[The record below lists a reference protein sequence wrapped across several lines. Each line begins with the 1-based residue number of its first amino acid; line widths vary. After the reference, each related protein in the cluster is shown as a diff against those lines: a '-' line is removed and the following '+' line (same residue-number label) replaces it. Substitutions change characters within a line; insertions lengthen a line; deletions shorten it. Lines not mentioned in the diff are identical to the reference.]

1 MSNRIGHCGGSKQG
15 SKSQTERR
23 AIGHWHPTPPRTE
36 GQSIVRHFQ
45 RRQRWQWTGI
55 ALLLIFCRPL
65 PAQQE
70 IPDDVTPSQMQSGSL
85 LLRMQNGYQVATRMN
100 TDASMKISG
109 LVARVSVRQSFRND
123 GSEWVEG
130 VYVFPLPDTAA
141 VDRLRMHIGERFIE
155 GEIREKE
162 QAKKEYEQAKQE
174 GKKASLVEQERPNLF
189 TTSVANIGP
198 GESVTVEIE
207 YLETLRYEEGTFS
220 MRFPVTMTPRYIP
233 GTPLSERKG
242 SGWSPDTTKVDD
254 ASRVTPPA
262 VTESTSHQL
271 TVTVDLDAG
280 MPLEIVASRYHPI
293 KVSPVAGSDKAGR
306 YRITLADPLTPM
318 DHDFELIWRP
328 LPDTTPRATLFTE
341 EFSGR
346 PHLLLMMIP
355 PNDTSVA
362 LPRIAR
368 ETIFVID
375 TSGSMHGVSMEQAT
389 RSLELALGGLRPEDR
404 FNVIQFNSVTH
415 ALYPVSVPAT
425 LDNLDRARKY
435 VQNLSANGG
444 TEMRPALEL
453 ALHAPAAETHLKQI
467 IFITDGSVGNEEE
480 LFSLIEASLG
490 NARLFTV
497 GIGSAPNGWFMRK
510 AAEAGHGSYTF
521 VSALHEIDEKMGR
534 LFGKL
539 ESPQLTDI
547 RIQWP
552 DGVAVDAYP
561 ETVADLYAG
570 EPIVVKAR
578 FSGELR
584 KHSQVIVSGNSVS
597 GGWSRKIDIGG
608 AAEPSIASAVDSA
621 GIAAIWARSR
631 IEDLLD
637 AEQRGASPDDTRRA
651 VIATALAHHLVSKF
665 TSLVAIDKT
674 PVRPQAAGLDSE
686 LVPNLLPY
694 GQNQNAI
701 FGFPA
706 TATSAELQR
715 ITGLV
720 CLLAALMM
728 VAMRR
733 QKRVCEVHS

>member
-1 MSNRIGHCGGSKQG
+1 MNRIAHCANSKQG
-15 SKSQTERR
+15 STSQSERA
-23 AIGHWHPTPPRTE
+23 AIRHWHPAPPRVDV
-36 GQSIVRHFQ
+36 QSIIRHFQ
-45 RRQRWQWTGI
+45 RRHRWQWTGI
-55 ALLLIFCRPL
+55 ALLLVLCRPV

-70 IPDDVTPSQMQSGSL
+70 IPTAVTPSQMQSGSL
-85 LLRMQNGYQVATRMN
+85 LLKMQNGYQVATRMN
-100 TDASMKISG
+100 TDASMQISG
-109 LVARVSVRQSFRND
+109 LIARVSVRQSFRND

-162 QAKKEYEQAKQE
+162 QAKKEYELAKQE

-198 GESVTVEIE
+198 GEAVTVEIE

-220 MRFPVTMTPRYIP
+220 LRFPVTMTPRYIP
-233 GTPLSERKG
+233 GTPLTERKG
-242 SGWSPDTTKVDD
+242 TGWSPDTSQVDD
-254 ASRVTPPA
+254 ASRVTPP
-262 VTESTSHQL
+262 VVGQSTSHRL
-271 TVTVDLDAG
+271 AVTVELNAG

-293 KVSPVAGSDKAGR
+293 KVDEVTGSASL
-306 YRITLADPLTPM
+306 YRITLAESDTPM

-328 LPDTTPRATLFTE
+328 SPDTTPRATLFTE
-341 EFSGR
+341 NIAGQ

-355 PNDTSVA
+355 PNDVSIV

-368 ETIFVID
+368 EVIFIID
-375 TSGSMHGVSMEQAT
+375 TSGSMHGVSMEQA
-389 RSLELALGGLRPEDR
+389 RKALELALNGLRPEDR

-415 ALYPVSVPAT
+415 ALFRVSVPVT
-425 LDNLDRARKY
+425 FDNLVRAKNY
-435 VQNLSANGG
+435 VKNLSADGG

-453 ALHAPAAETHLKQI
+453 ALHSPAAEAHLKQI
-467 IFITDGSVGNEEE
+467 IFITDGSVGNEQE

-510 AAEAGHGSYTF
+510 AAEAGHGSYTY

-534 LFGKL
+534 LFRKL

-552 DGVAVDAYP
+552 DGVSVDAYP
-561 ETVADLYAG
+561 DTVADLYAG
-570 EPIVVKAR
+570 EPIIVKAR
-578 FSGELR
+578 LSGAPR
-584 KHSQVIVSGNSVS
+584 KNSQVTVSGNSVS
-597 GGWSRKIDIGG
+597 GGWIRKIDIGG
-608 AAEPSIASAVDSA
+608 TADRPVAGAVKSA

-631 IEDLLD
+631 IEGLLD
-637 AEQRGASPDDTRRA
+637 AEQRGADPDETRRA
-651 VIATALAHHLVSKF
+651 VLETALKHHLVSKF

-674 PVRPQAAGLDSE
+674 PVRPRPAGLKNE

-706 TATSAELQR
+706 TATGAELQR
-715 ITGLV
+715 IIGTA
-720 CLLAALMM
+720 CLLAALL
-728 VAMRR
+728 VVVMRGQR
-733 QKRVCEVHS
+733 RVREFHS